1 MKKKFMDRKLVA
13 FTFVAVA
20 FSSAAHAQVPDLL
33 TSFDAGGRAL
43 GMGSSIGASGAD
55 TFSALNNPA
64 GLAYVE
70 NKQFSIAMHN
80 FPQSSTL
87 VNSSF
92 TNPVLDTKGEVGPY
106 GLSHLGVVLPF
117 KRGAIGF
124 SYTVAGYIRDA
135 KTGNGNLIV
144 NATTQAQSYS
154 ELIKAKTDMFTV
166 SYGWSNSDQSL
177 ALGAGLIV
185 ATQYILNRQSYNL
198 VSGGQTIPN
207 PPVNVSGQGTGVGAV
222 VGAQFIPKGSSNVSI
237 GVSVRTPI
245 DLTGNSKTATYYDKI
260 PGKISAGF
268 AVRKDGMR
276 SGDYIVYSGQA
287 DASFRNY
294 RSQSLQRKR
303 TVNFGAG
310 VEYSLMRG
318 NARIPIRLGFSVV
331 PKAGDPFKDR
341 NALTFG
347 VGYRPFN
354 SNMSLDLNFASSGSG
369 GFDSSLLLNYRFR
382 N

>member
-1 MKKKFMDRKLVA
+1 MAPKIVCITALCLFLSQV
-13 FTFVAVA
+13 
-20 FSSAAHAQVPDLL
+20 SQAQIPDMLS
-33 TSFDAGGRAL
+33 SFDAGGRAL

-70 NKQFSIAMHN
+70 NRQFSIGIRN
-80 FPQSSTL
+80 FPQSGTS

-92 TNPVLDTKGEVGPY
+92 VNPVLDTKGEVGPY
-106 GLSHLGVVLPF
+106 GFSHLGVVLPL
-117 KRGAIGF
+117 KRGTVGF
-124 SYTVAGYIRDA
+124 SYTVGGYIRDA

-144 NATTQAQSYS
+144 NANTSVQGYT
-154 ELIKAKTDMFTV
+154 ELIKAKTDYYTV
-166 SYGWSNSDQSL
+166 SYGWSNSDQSF
-177 ALGAGLIV
+177 ALGAGLVV

-207 PPVNVSGQGTGVGAV
+207 PPVNVSGQGTGIGAV
-222 VGAQFIPKGSSNVSI
+222 LGAQFIPKGSSNVSI

-245 DLTGNSKTATYYDKI
+245 DLTGNSKTAAYYDKI

-268 AVRKDGMR
+268 AVRRDGAR
-276 SGDYIVYSGQA
+276 AGDYIVYSAQA

-310 VEYSLMRG
+310 VEYSLTRG
-318 NARIPIRLGFSVV
+318 TARIPIRLGFSVV

-354 SNMSLDLNFASSGSG
+354 SNMSIDLNFASTGTG
-369 GFDSSLLLNYRFR
+369 GLDSSLLLNYRFR

>member
-1 MKKKFMDRKLVA
+1 MAPKIVCITALCLFLSQA
-13 FTFVAVA
+13 
-20 FSSAAHAQVPDLL
+20 SQAQIPDMLS
-33 TSFDAGGRAL
+33 SFDAGGRAL

-70 NKQFSIAMHN
+70 NRQFSIGIRN
-80 FPQSSTL
+80 FPQSGTS

-92 TNPVLDTKGEVGPY
+92 VNPVLDTKGEVGPY
-106 GLSHLGVVLPF
+106 GFSHLGVVLPL
-117 KRGAIGF
+117 KRGAVGF
-124 SYTVAGYIRDA
+124 SYTVGGYIRDA

-144 NATTQAQSYS
+144 NANTSVQGYT
-154 ELIKAKTDMFTV
+154 ELIKAKTDYYTV
-166 SYGWSNSDQSL
+166 SYGWSNSDQSF
-177 ALGAGLIV
+177 ALGAGLVV
-185 ATQYILNRQSYNL
+185 ATHYILNRQSYNL

-245 DLTGNSKTATYYDKI
+245 DLTGNSKTAAYYDKI

-268 AVRKDGMR
+268 AVRRDGAR
-276 SGDYIVYSGQA
+276 AGDYIVYSAQA

-310 VEYSLMRG
+310 VEYSLTRG
-318 NARIPIRLGFSVV
+318 TARIPIRLGFSVV

-354 SNMSLDLNFASSGSG
+354 SNMSIDLNFASTGTG
-369 GFDSSLLLNYRFR
+369 GLDSSLLLNYRFR